1 MRPREPRFGEIWTV
15 GNEDLGIDLPGWHL
29 VLVLGGSSF
38 KGGPVRIAPGSGS
51 KPPTEEEVA
60 LPVDPWDCDPETAIT
75 KHTRFRMHENRR
87 MGREK
92 LRKYLAK
99 LKEPKLQAL
108 LLLRERF
115 P

>member
-1 MRPREPRFGEIWTV
+1 M
-15 GNEDLGIDLPGWHL
+15 
-29 VLVLGGSSF
+29 
-38 KGGPVRIAPGSGS
+38 
-51 KPPTEEEVA
+51 
-60 LPVDPWDCDPETAIT
+60 DPWDCDPETAIT